1 MGKDKLRRY
10 INKVLKLALDDGQL
24 TTALKAIELLAKLFL
39 DKNSYKIDLKSLTNE
54 ELDEMIQSVK
64 DEIKL

>member
-1 MGKDKLRRY
+1 MEKDKLKRY

>member
-1 MGKDKLRRY
+1 MEKDKLRRY